1 MTTDSN
7 NDEQVSTGGPAQDII
22 ADNTELVSPTR
33 IWANYQLYR
42 KDRPD
47 HSQFLDDAASYYL
60 LNIAEFF
67 SAKASRPACNYA
79 NLATVLLDADFRK
92 VLLMLGS
99 EPVPA
104 GKEMYRQHL
113 LKFAPGSLHAK
124 NICTWQGLKDFAKEL
139 QQATDL
145 EAVLARVPARRQVLA
160 FIEGYQF
167 LA

>member
-7 NDEQVSTGGPAQDII
+7 NEQIFTGGPIQGII

-33 IWANYQLYR
+33 IWALYQLYR
-42 KDRPD
+42 KGRQGYSP
-47 HSQFLDDAASYYL
+47 FFDDAASYYL

-67 SAKASRPACNYA
+67 SAQPNRPACNYD
-79 NLATVLLDADFRK
+79 NLATVLLDADCSK
-92 VLLMLGS
+92 VLVMLGS

-104 GKEMYRQHL
+104 GKEEYRMHL
-113 LKFAPGSLHAK
+113 TKFTPDSLHAK
-124 NICTWQGLKDFAKEL
+124 NMCNWQGLKDFANEL
-139 QQATDL
+139 LLGTDL
-145 EAVLARVPARRQVLA
+145 DQVLARLPARRQVLA